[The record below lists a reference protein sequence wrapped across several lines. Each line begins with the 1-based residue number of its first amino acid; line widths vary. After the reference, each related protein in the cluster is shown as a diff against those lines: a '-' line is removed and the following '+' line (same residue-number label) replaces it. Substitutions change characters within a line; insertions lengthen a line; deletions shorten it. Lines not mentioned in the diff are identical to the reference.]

1 MDYCLGG
8 ESPAVLQLH
17 KWGPSQFNI
26 DLSEFREGFISPT
39 RELLLLLSYQCEALL
54 LPLVAGKYTSKNPYV
69 SVFCYGMLW
78 LWFSLHIGLLL
89 FCNHFGRGIGK

>member
-17 KWGPSQFNI
+17 KWAPSQFNI

-54 LPLVAGKYTSKNPYV
+54 IPLVAGKYTSKNPYV

-78 LWFSLHIGLLL
+78 L
-89 FCNHFGRGIGK
+89 

>member
-8 ESPAVLQLH
+8 ESPAILQLR
-17 KWGPSQFNI
+17 KWAPSKFNI

-54 LPLVAGKYTSKNPYV
+54 LPLVAEPVGDERLQCRSSEALNPELCTE
-69 SVFCYGMLW
+69 S
-78 LWFSLHIGLLL
+78 
-89 FCNHFGRGIGK
+89 